1 MICSLNRDRDFG
13 CLNVY
18 HPTYEAFASCSEA
31 YDFAVVK
38 KISMAKKHTPK
49 I

>member
-18 HPTYEAFASCSEA
+18 YPTYEAFASCSEA

-38 KISMAKKHTPK
+38 KNLHGQKAHP
-49 I
+49 